1 MPFTAALA
9 LSRRAVTLEHVA
21 DAVAL
26 GEELGP
32 LMARIDCHTSPELEA
47 AFPGRW
53 GAEVVVE
60 RHDGSVERRV
70 VADMPG
76 APARPFSPVQ
86 LLDKAAA
93 LVGDET
99 AAALVAACA
108 ADRDGE
114 PLRR

>member
-1 MPFTAALA
+1 
-9 LSRRAVTLEHVA
+9 
-21 DAVAL
+21 
-26 GEELGP
+26 
-32 LMARIDCHTSPELEA
+32 
-47 AFPGRW
+47 
-53 GAEVVVE
+53 
-60 RHDGSVERRV
+60 
-70 VADMPG
+70 MPG
-76 APARPFSPVQ
+76 APARPFSPAQ